1 MSMVHLK
8 LGPQPR
14 HVKDI
19 GEACKAV
26 AAYGGTK
33 EMQPTANIRAGQH
46 VTLYRMPFV
55 VPV

>member
-14 HVKDI
+14 HVKEV
-19 GEACKAV
+19 GEPCKVV

-33 EMQPTANIRAGQH
+33 EMQPTANIRAGQY
-46 VTLYRMPFV
+46 VTLYSMRFV

>member
-1 MSMVHLK
+1 MPMVHLK

-19 GEACKAV
+19 GEPGKAV

-33 EMQPTANIRAGQH
+33 EMQPTTNIRAGKH

-55 VPV
+55 VAI